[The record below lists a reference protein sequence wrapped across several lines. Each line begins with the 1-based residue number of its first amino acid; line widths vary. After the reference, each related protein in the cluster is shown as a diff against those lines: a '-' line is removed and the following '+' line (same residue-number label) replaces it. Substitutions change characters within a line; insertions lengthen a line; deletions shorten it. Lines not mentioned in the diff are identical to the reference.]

1 MSDITGSND
10 RRSALLPAQDCERC
24 GRPLGWLLFAL
35 WVFNVMD
42 LTLTSQAISSGLAT
56 ESNRV
61 MAYFLHAGP
70 LQAAL
75 FKLGVVSAGVGV
87 LWLLRRYRVTL
98 VATTALAVVFALVV
112 LYQVVHLW
120 QVTTF

>member
-1 MSDITGSND
+1 MTAVRGPND
-10 RRSALLPAQDCERC
+10 RRSALLPAPDCERC

-35 WVFNVMD
+35 WVLNVMD

-61 MAYFLHAGP
+61 MAYFLDAGP

-98 VATTALAVVFALVV
+98 VATTALAVVFAFVV

>member
-35 WVFNVMD
+35 WAFNVMD

>member
-1 MSDITGSND
+1 MTDITCPEN
-10 RRSALLPAQDCERC
+10 RRSAILPAPDCEMC
-24 GRPLGWLLFAL
+24 VRPLGWLLFAL
-35 WVFNVMD
+35 WVFNVAD

-56 ESNRV
+56 ESNGV

-98 VATTALAVVFALVV
+98 VAAAGLAAVFGVVVV
-112 LYQVVHLW
+112 YQVVHLW